1 MIVVS
6 DTGPLISL
14 MKAGQL
20 ELLQKLYQEILI
32 PEAVYQE
39 LTSNRRYENET
50 AVIQGCDYIRTVP
63 VRDRRVV
70 ELLQKLSGLDL
81 GESQAIACAGE
92 HKADILLMEEAAGRR
107 VAKSLGIHVRG
118 SLGILLLGFDR
129 KLLTAEDV
137 EQATARMRSANRR
150 ISGQLY
156 QYVLDY
162 IRKPVESSYGL
173 PLPE

>member
-50 AVIQGCDYIRTVP
+50 AVIQCCDYIRTVP

-107 VAKSLGIHVRG
+107 AAKSLGIHVRG